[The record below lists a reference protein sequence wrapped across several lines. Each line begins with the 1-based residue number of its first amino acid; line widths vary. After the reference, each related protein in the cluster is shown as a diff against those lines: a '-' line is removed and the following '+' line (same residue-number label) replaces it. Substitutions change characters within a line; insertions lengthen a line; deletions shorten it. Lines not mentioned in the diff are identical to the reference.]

1 MADVGSVGIVVL
13 LASLGAACE
22 QHASRTFEDFT
33 EDAIARD
40 GALARCNQGR
50 VAAADDVECA
60 NARRAAEAAAVAVE
74 RARKDELERQ
84 SELTLIA
91 LRDRQAVAAEAAQRA
106 AAEARAAEEAA
117 YDAQWNDPDATPVP
131 GAAPAGI
138 IAFDVYAARGS
149 RWPAVDLDGVALAP
163 PSSEV
168 SIASPQLSF
177 DEPAIPR
184 PFRVPADQ
192 AVAVSQQ

>member
-1 MADVGSVGIVVL
+1 MVVL
-13 LASLGAACE
+13 LAALGAACE
-22 QHASRTFEDFT
+22 QQAPRTFEDFR

-40 GALARCNQGR
+40 GALARCNQNG
-50 VAAADDVECA
+50 VAAAEDVECA
-60 NARRAAEAAAVAVE
+60 NARRAAEAAAVAAE

-106 AAEARAAEEAA
+106 ALEARAAAEAA
-117 YDAQWNDPDATPVP
+117 YDAQWKDPDAPPGP

-138 IAFDVYAARGS
+138 IAFDVYAAGRS
-149 RWPAVDLDGVALAP
+149 RLPALDGVALAP

-168 SIASPQLSF
+168 SIASPQWSF
-177 DEPAIPR
+177 DQWSFDGPAIPPPLR
-184 PFRVPADQ
+184 LPVDQ
-192 AVAVSQQ
+192 AVAASQR